1 MRSVLWLVVFVALVG
16 TGGVGISLV
25 RNAPPW
31 SEPPG
36 FKARLQAY
44 LNTHVAETNDN
55 SPFPELRP
63 RRYDDVLPDHLY
75 GMVEQV
81 MPRLP
86 RWQVVERNPTL
97 RTIKAVASTQ
107 FLGLRDDV
115 SIRVTPGA
123 DKRGSIL
130 FVASESRIG
139 RGDLGANTR
148 HLLDLYAALD
158 TVVPPPPT
166 AFKPGKPPG

>member
-1 MRSVLWLVVFVALVG
+1 VRSVLWLVAFVAVVG
-16 TGGVGISLV
+16 TGGIGISLV
-25 RNAPPW
+25 HNAPPW

-36 FKARLQAY
+36 FGARLQAY
-44 LNTHVAETNDN
+44 LNTHVAETIE
-55 SPFPELRP
+55 SSAFPELRP
-63 RRYDDVLPDHLY
+63 RHYDDVLPDHLY
-75 GMVEQV
+75 GMLEQV
-81 MPRLP
+81 MARLP

-97 RTIKAVASTQ
+97 RTIKAVVATQ
-107 FLGLRDDV
+107 FLGFRDDV
-115 SIRVTPGA
+115 SIRVIPGA

-130 FVASESRIG
+130 FVASESRVG

-166 AFKPGKPPG
+166 AFKPAKSPG

>member
-1 MRSVLWLVVFVALVG
+1 VRSLLWLVAFIALVG

-36 FKARLQAY
+36 FRERLSTY
-44 LNTHVAETNDN
+44 LNTHVAETVDG
-55 SPFPELRP
+55 SAFPELRP
-63 RRYDDVLPDHLY
+63 RHYEDVLPDHLY

-86 RWQVVERNPTL
+86 RWQVVERNPQL
-97 RTIKAVASTQ
+97 RTIKAIASTQ

-115 SIRVTPGA
+115 SIRVIPGP

-158 TVVPPPPT
+158 TVVPAPPT
-166 AFKPGKPPG
+166 AFKPAKPAG

>member
-1 MRSVLWLVVFVALVG
+1 MRSVLWLVAFIAVVG

-36 FKARLQAY
+36 FGARLSTY
-44 LNTHVAETNDN
+44 LNSHVAETVES

-63 RRYDDVLPDHLY
+63 RHYDEVLPDQLY
-75 GMVEQV
+75 GLLEQV

-86 RWQVVERNPTL
+86 RWQVIERNPQL
-97 RTIKAVASTQ
+97 RTIKAIASTPV
-107 FLGLRDDV
+107 LGFRDDV

-130 FVASESRIG
+130 FVASESRVG
-139 RGDLGANTR
+139 RGDLAANTR
-148 HLLDLYAALD
+148 HLLDLYAVLD

-166 AFKPGKPPG
+166 AFKPSKSSG